1 MPRRRGSPSRC
12 GLTEGSSANLR
23 SVSRSTASTRFGSS
37 AMSIGMRTV
46 GWDQLRERF
55 VTTLISPLGMKW
67 SAPSPSRNSVW
78 WKDITSTF
86 PATPAAR
93 TTSPTANWLSMMIRT
108 PPSQSRTRVCAP
120 SPAAM
125 PNPPAAASAGVTS
138 KPSSRTA
145 MSEVTITITIQEARR
160 SIFPRVAAR
169 VSRSP
174 ANPSVPD
181 RMAVSIRHTRI
192 RAILHMRNAE
202 TMMSPTRI
210 AAVASVVAGVPAGF
224 MFIESPDHFERRG
237 VHDGPHQILVAHSR
251 GGRGLRDQARL
262 GHAGNGVHLE
272 AEGSSLLIEAEV
284 HARDAARA
292 DRAAGPYAELHQP
305 LRGLGRELGGTL
317 VAARARR
324 VLVLVIVEAPLGDDL
339 HHGKR
344 AVVEHRD
351 RDLAALDEAL
361 DERQPAVAPRGLE
374 GAPELRARVGD
385 GDAHRGSLIVGL
397 HDQGK
402 SAEALDLLVLELGI
416 PGLRR
421 ILGGPALDPLRSG
434 NPLVHEDPLGDRLV
448 HRQRGG
454 EHAGAGVG
462 NARQVEHRLQRPV
475 LAVPAVERHE
485 DELHVARHAADERL
499 QAGVLRA
506 LRDRRRRERRGPG
519 RTSQRRA
526 KLPRAQKRSGSR
538 IERDHLVPE
547 CQQRLAHAGSRAD
560 RDLPLLA
567 RASHQDRDLH
577 GSSTSTRATAIAAI
591 PSLRPMEPRPSL
603 EVALTET
610 HSGVTPRA
618 PASRSLISATWG

>member
-272 AEGSSLLIEAEV
+272 AEGSSLLIEAKV

-344 AVVEHRD
+344 AVDEHRD
-351 RDLAALDEAL
+351 RDL
-361 DERQPAVAPRGLE
+361 
-374 GAPELRARVGD
+374 
-385 GDAHRGSLIVGL
+385 
-397 HDQGK
+397 
-402 SAEALDLLVLELGI
+402 EALDLLVLELGI

-448 HRQRGG
+448 HGEGG
-454 EHAGAGVG
+454 GQHAGAGVG
-462 NARQVEHRLQRPV
+462 NTRQIQKRLQGPV
-475 LAVPAVERHE
+475 LAVPAMERHE
-485 DELHVARHAADERL
+485 DQLDVAGHAADERI
-499 QAGVLRA
+499 QADVVGT